1 MAVTWTYD
9 APGTDELAVE
19 VTYTSDNPELTHI
32 RAVNAVF
39 EDGTYSAPLTE
50 VRVAEVGAGVE
61 NKIAV
66 GAITPPVEESE
77 ESEEG
82 GE

>member
-1 MAVTWTYD
+1 MAVTWTYE
-9 APGTDELAVE
+9 APAEGETAVE
-19 VTYTSDNPELTHI
+19 VTFTSDDPVLTHT

-39 EDGTYSAPLTE
+39 DEDGAYSASLTE
-50 VRVAEVGAGVE
+50 ARVAEVGAGVE

-66 GAITPPVEESE
+66 GAITPAAEESE
-77 ESEEG
+77 ED

>member
-9 APGTDELAVE
+9 APAEGETAVE
-19 VTYTSDNPELTHI
+19 VTFTSDDPVLTHV
-32 RAVNAVF
+32 RGVNAVF
-39 EDGTYSAPLTE
+39 TDGAYDATLTE
-50 VRVAEVGAGVE
+50 ARVSEVANGVE

-66 GAITPPVEESE
+66 GAITAQAEEAE
-77 ESEEG
+77 EDG

>member
-9 APGTDELAVE
+9 VPAEGETTVE
-19 VTYTSDNPELTHI
+19 VTFTSDSPALTHT

-39 EDGTYSAPLTE
+39 EGDAYSAPLTE
-50 VRVAEVGAGVE
+50 ARVAEVGAGVE

-66 GAITPPVEESE
+66 GVITPPTD

>member
-1 MAVTWTYD
+1 MAVTWTYE
-9 APGTDELAVE
+9 APAEGETSIE
-19 VTYTSDNPELTHI
+19 VTFTSDDPVLTHV

-39 EDGTYSAPLTE
+39 EGDVYSAPLTE
-50 VRVAEVGAGVE
+50 ARVAEVGAGVE
-61 NKIAV
+61 NKIVV
-66 GAITPPVEESE
+66 GAITPPAE